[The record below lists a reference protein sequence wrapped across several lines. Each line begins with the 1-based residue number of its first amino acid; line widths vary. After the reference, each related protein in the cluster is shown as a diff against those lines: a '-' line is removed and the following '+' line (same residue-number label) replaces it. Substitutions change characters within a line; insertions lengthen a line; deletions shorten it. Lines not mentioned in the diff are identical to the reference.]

1 MDSNFQKL
9 LDAPSWELPKSL
21 LEHREYLKWIA
32 FHMNIVLFQMARS
45 EYDLLSDK
53 MSDKMSDKTF
63 NKQIERYNSTMS
75 PEKNPQKYLDDS
87 DDQWNEA
94 LRVVYDKWLAELESR
109 K

>member
-53 MSDKMSDKTF
+53 MSDNSF

-75 PEKNPQKYLDDS
+75 PEKNPQKYLDAS

-94 LRVVYDKWLAELESR
+94 LRVVYRKWLAYL